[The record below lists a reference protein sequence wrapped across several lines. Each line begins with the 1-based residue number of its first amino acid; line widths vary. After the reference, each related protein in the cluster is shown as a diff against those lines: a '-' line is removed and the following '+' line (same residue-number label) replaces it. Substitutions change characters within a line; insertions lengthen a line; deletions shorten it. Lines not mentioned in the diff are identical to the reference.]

1 MRKKTREFIHKLIDQ
16 SPLDTLTYPEG
27 FEEAIIGVGKT
38 GRVIMSE
45 ELCIRI
51 LCDQIIKERKQD
63 GDDDNDMDPWE
74 EAADE
79 FYYNTKGAYIGK
91 LTPIWKK

>member
-16 SPLDTLTYPEG
+16 SPLDTLTHPEG

-51 LCDQIIKERKQD
+51 LCDQIIKERNE